1 MLDWYWNL
9 EHYASHVLLRPL
21 ILPLF
26 WRTEARRI
34 RHELKEKEYPFLS
47 PEVRYARI
55 LDDLLQE
62 AWTIMP
68 AYNEIFLTLAGIKRF
83 HGQELKD
90 EVRTLEQ
97 NIVFVWDF
105 LTKLLESPEA
115 SSVFEA
121 EEVPAES
128 YSSRHAR
135 CCPIPPFSS
144 IFRFTY
150 PPAALVKIVLLST
163 GAYLRSAMYKAAR
176 QAGCYIDAF
185 ETPNNRIRM
194 EEIVY
199 DICRTFAA
207 IEESLREYPGALIPV
222 FFPFVTIG
230 FICKRQYRPWYWHK
244 LGHFEELGSYID
256 PVKRMVAIFWGM
268 PELLTKGF
276 TSFKIVPLE
285 NRREAI
291 LDSASLDEVTKLM
304 EEDSE
309 DRLDVMDQED
319 LDLDESP

>member
-9 EHYASHVLLRPL
+9 EHHSSHVLFRPH
-21 ILPLF
+21 ILPLS
-26 WRTEARRI
+26 WRIEARRI

-68 AYNEIFLTLAGIKRF
+68 AYNEIFLTLAGIKQF
-83 HGQELKD
+83 YGQGLKD

-97 NIVFVWDF
+97 NISFVWNF
-105 LTKLLESPEA
+105 LTTLLESPEA

-121 EEVPAES
+121 DEVPAES
-128 YSSRHAR
+128 YSSRHAL
-135 CCPIPPFSS
+135 CCPLPPFSS

-163 GAYLRSAMYKAAR
+163 RAYLRSAIYKAAR
-176 QAGCYIDAF
+176 QAGCRIDAF

-194 EEIVY
+194 DEIVS

-207 IEESLREYPGALIPV
+207 IEETFGGYAGALIPV
-222 FFPFVTIG
+222 FYPFVTIG
-230 FICKRQYRPWYWHK
+230 FICKRHYRPWYWHK
-244 LGHFEELGSYID
+244 LGHYEELGSYID

-291 LDSASLDEVTKLM
+291 LDSASLDEVSKLI
-304 EEDSE
+304 EENSE
-309 DRLDVMDQED
+309 DRLDLMDQGD